1 MSSTTAVQETQQRQ
15 GPVAPKQSRNRSK
28 ASCIEC
34 YRRKQKVRL
43 STWVG
48 HLCQFSSSK
57 PNVRSDATAKK
68 SKTTI
73 SKQDDAAERAL
84 SRDLSD
90 NDEPRNER
98 RRASPLSI
106 STTPAV
112 SSLNSFRS
120 DQKSLDGLGYLQ
132 NNADNLLGYLKRMD
146 LYDDNELESTQPE
159 SSTPKIT
166 SEVLELLAKV
176 PHRTVTDILI
186 QHFLSEANW
195 IYEMVDPT
203 TFLERYDDWWS
214 HPCRNAHDVEFA
226 ALLLRLCSYTAQFL
240 PSQNYTADTILGAS
254 LSTIRQE
261 CDATANALASTQFVK
276 LSSRSIVR
284 IHQLFF
290 RACYLKNEG
299 DVKGSWDVL
308 SEATREAQELGLHL
322 DLHKG
327 QGKFISEYD
336 VEMGKRTYWNLWLWD
351 KFMSIILGRWPLIP
365 DERCTVS
372 LPHAV
377 DNNTAPDINAPDTFC
392 ERKLQIQLTKLAAE
406 LLSSTDGKQSRD
418 PVVIDNHVNRFYAEL
433 IDTLPPAFRIH
444 DPELKWDQDLPNLK
458 RQREMFRIS
467 IFATL
472 CSMLK
477 PLILTP
483 TDKTQAAS
491 ASGKKL
497 VARLK
502 TTLIEAIIEL
512 LDSVGRLHTLMGGKQ
527 NRFFLLSF
535 FTFHPAALLGM
546 CLLSLEG
553 NLKATKQAATK
564 KGTTTKGLQPSDLAQ
579 YSEQGRQRMESS
591 MKRLR
596 MLSEVSSIA
605 RIGLL
610 LLEKIMAKLNEPKS
624 NKSLKETTAPQNIK
638 RKATAS
644 SPSTRFPISPVSE
657 KGSTTQ
663 THIPNAST
671 IPTTIDTNTI
681 FDQPSQPSLTPPD
694 SHSDRSPNSQQM
706 ETEMEMEME
715 MEIPDTWIN
724 LDEWSDANGNPNP
737 NPNPSI
743 QNLTNSS
750 TANWD
755 LTLFESEFEKTLEA
769 QLATFSGPSVQ
780 WPCHP
785 QSWAFPTTTTTTTTS
800 ASNIKPAANAWSIPT
815 TATGQCNDVGM
826 GADAI
831 MAMEQDIDWSWTGY
845 RGN

>member
-1 MSSTTAVQETQQRQ
+1 
-15 GPVAPKQSRNRSK
+15 
-28 ASCIEC
+28 
-34 YRRKQKVRL
+34 
-43 STWVG
+43 
-48 HLCQFSSSK
+48 
-57 PNVRSDATAKK
+57 
-68 SKTTI
+68 
-73 SKQDDAAERAL
+73 
-84 SRDLSD
+84 
-90 NDEPRNER
+90 
-98 RRASPLSI
+98 
-106 STTPAV
+106 
-112 SSLNSFRS
+112 
-120 DQKSLDGLGYLQ
+120 
-132 NNADNLLGYLKRMD
+132 MD
-146 LYDDNELESTQPE
+146 LYDDDELDSTPPA
-159 SSTPKIT
+159 SSTPKVT
-166 SEVLELLAKV
+166 SEVSELLAKV

-186 QHFLSEANW
+186 QHFLTEANW

-214 HPCRNAHDVEFA
+214 HPCRNAEDVEFA

-261 CDATANALASTQFVK
+261 CDANANALASTQFVK
-276 LSSRSIVR
+276 LSSISIAR

-299 DVKGSWDVL
+299 NVKGSWDVL

-322 DLHKG
+322 DLRKG

-351 KFMSIILGRWPLIP
+351 KFMSIILAT
-365 DERCTVS
+365 E
-372 LPHAV
+372 
-377 DNNTAPDINAPDTFC
+377 INAPDTFC

-406 LLSSTDGKQSRD
+406 LLSPTDGKQSRD

-444 DPELKWDQDLPNLK
+444 DPELKWDHDLPNLK

-472 CSMLK
+472 CSVLK

-502 TTLIEAIIEL
+502 TTLIEAIMEL

-535 FTFHPAALLGM
+535 FTLHPAALLGM
-546 CLLSLEG
+546 CLLSLES
-553 NLKATKQAATK
+553 NLKVTKQAVTTTE
-564 KGTTTKGLQPSDLAQ
+564 GTTTKGLQPIGLAQ

-591 MKRLR
+591 IKRLR

-605 RIGLL
+605 RTGLL
-610 LLEKIMAKLNEPKS
+610 LLEKIMAKLNDQRS
-624 NKSLKETTAPQNIK
+624 NKSLKEATAPQGIK

-644 SPSTRFPISPVSE
+644 GSSTRVPISPVSE
-657 KGSTTQ
+657 HGYPTTQ
-663 THIPNAST
+663 TNIPSAST
-671 IPTTIDTNTI
+671 IPTTINTNNI
-681 FDQPSQPSLTPPD
+681 FDQPSHQSLTPPD
-694 SHSDRSPNSQQM
+694 SHSDRSHNSPQM
-706 ETEMEMEME
+706 EMEMEMG

-724 LDEWSDANGNPNP
+724 LDEWSDGNGNPNP
-737 NPNPSI
+737 STNPVI
-743 QNLTNSS
+743 QNLANS
-750 TANWD
+750 TPANWD
-755 LTLFESEFEKTLEA
+755 LTLFESEFEKTIEA

-785 QSWAFPTTTTTTTTS
+785 QSWALPITNTTTTTTAS
-800 ASNIKPAANAWSIPT
+800 ASNVNSAANAWSIPT
-815 TATGQCNDVGM
+815 TATAGHSNDMGM
-826 GADAI
+826 GPDAI
-831 MAMEQDIDWSWTGY
+831 MAMEQDIDWGWTGY
-845 RGN
+845 GGG